1 MKNIAILQP
10 SELGS
15 DFNFSQEN
23 GVWGVNF
30 PAAVESDVNISQNTN
45 NLIKVGTD
53 GGAYVDATK
62 LIAHALVEDNDNQ

>member
-23 GVWGVNF
+23 GVWSVNF
-30 PAAVESDVNISQNTN
+30 PAAVES
-45 NLIKVGTD
+45 
-53 GGAYVDATK
+53 
-62 LIAHALVEDNDNQ
+62 